1 MVHFCD
7 QKHHVVVIGAG
18 FGGLSVVRELEEP
31 GVSITIIDRSNHHL
45 FQPLLYQVAGASLP
59 SAEIAWPVRSLF
71 RHRED
76 VRTLM
81 AEARR
86 FEPRTQAFPEAL
98 PGNAA
103 DVSAWVDEGRLRQTL
118 LHALPVPNLMHW
130 LTRHYPTLPDEV
142 LLRLYHDLVREPDW
156 QAQLHTAAT
165 STELNTVRV
174 SYHPHQLSA
183 HRKDKITP

>member
-81 AEARR
+81 AEV
-86 FEPRTQAFPEAL
+86 Q
-98 PGNAA
+98 
-103 DVSAWVDEGRLRQTL
+103 DVDTDSR
-118 LHALPVPNLMHW
+118 
-130 LTRHYPTLPDEV
+130 EV
-142 LLRLYHDLVREPDW
+142 LLKDGSMTRLSLPLGPRTLISVMMSGNSLRRD
-156 QAQLHTAAT
+156 
-165 STELNTVRV
+165 
-174 SYHPHQLSA
+174 
-183 HRKDKITP
+183 

>member
-81 AEARR
+81 AEV
-86 FEPRTQAFPEAL
+86 Q
-98 PGNAA
+98 
-103 DVSAWVDEGRLRQTL
+103 DVDTDSR
-118 LHALPVPNLMHW
+118 
-130 LTRHYPTLPDEV
+130 EV
-142 LLRLYHDLVREPDW
+142 LL
-156 QAQLHTAAT
+156 
-165 STELNTVRV
+165 
-174 SYHPHQLSA
+174 
-183 HRKDKITP
+183 KDGSRIDY